1 MAQENPNTPDTTEE
15 AQANTA
21 EQGTPETEAAPALNR
36 AQRRAQARG
45 KAGSGGANSPAVH
58 QGGSRPGVGNRAD
71 GHAGQVR
78 FPRTGHK

>member
-1 MAQENPNTPDTTEE
+1 MTQENMSDTTEDV
-15 AQANTA
+15 QADA
-21 EQGTPETEAAPALNR
+21 VEQGTPDTEAAPVLNR

-45 KAGSGGANSPAVH
+45 KSGTGGAANSATHPSGA
-58 QGGSRPGVGNRAD
+58 GGVGNRTG